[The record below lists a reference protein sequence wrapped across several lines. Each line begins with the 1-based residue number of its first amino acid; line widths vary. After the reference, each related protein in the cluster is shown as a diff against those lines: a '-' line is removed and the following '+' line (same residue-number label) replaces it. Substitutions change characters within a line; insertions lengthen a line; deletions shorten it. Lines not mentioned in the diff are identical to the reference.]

1 MEAYK
6 QEFIDF
12 MVDSDVLKFG
22 EFTLKSGRKSPFFM
36 NAGAYGGEL
45 KDVLV
50 ETHYLTQAGQK
61 GIRRG
66 EEQHLGYRTSAFS
79 SGHEIIIGGVLKLQ
93 SSDPAAIQ
101 ARMEELAEKRR
112 SKQPLE
118 YPSAG
123 STFKRPAD
131 GFAAALIDQC
141 GLKGLTVGGAQVS
154 EKHAGFVVNRGGATC
169 ADVTELIR
177 RIQQRVLDQAGV
189 RLEPEVRFVGE

>member
-1 MEAYK
+1 
-6 QEFIDF
+6 
-12 MVDSDVLKFG
+12 
-22 EFTLKSGRKSPFFM
+22 M

-141 GLKGLTVGGAQVS
+141 GLKG
-154 EKHAGFVVNRGGATC
+154 
-169 ADVTELIR
+169 ADRRRRPGQRETR
-177 RIQQRVLDQAGV
+177 RIRHQPRWRHLC
-189 RLEPEVRFVGE
+189 